1 VVFMMMY
8 YGVAGIF
15 ANIAM
20 LVNVLVVV
28 AVMAMFG
35 ATLTLP
41 GMAGLVLTVGM
52 AVDANVIINERIR
65 ELLRDGVNIRVSIE
79 QGYKNAMSAIID
91 SNITSLVTSVAL
103 YAYGTGAVKGFAV
116 TLGIGIVVSMITA
129 ILGTHGMFDY
139 FMQRIEKSNNARF
152 WFGYRR

>member
-1 VVFMMMY
+1 IKMSMIALIGASVFIVVFMMIY

-28 AVMAMFG
+28 AVLAMFG

-41 GMAGLVLTVGM
+41 GMSGLVLTVGM
-52 AVDANVIINERIR
+52 AVDANVISTERIR

-79 QGYKNAMSAIID
+79 
-91 SNITSLVTSVAL
+91 
-103 YAYGTGAVKGFAV
+103 
-116 TLGIGIVVSMITA
+116 
-129 ILGTHGMFDY
+129 
-139 FMQRIEKSNNARF
+139 
-152 WFGYRR
+152 

>member
-1 VVFMMMY
+1 MGADSIKMSMIALIGASIFIVVFMVLY
-8 YGVAGIF
+8 YGMAGIF

-65 ELLRDGVNIRVSIE
+65 ELLREGANIKASIE
-79 QGYKNAMSAIID
+79 QGYKKCYERDN
-91 SNITSLVTSVAL
+91 
-103 YAYGTGAVKGFAV
+103 
-116 TLGIGIVVSMITA
+116 
-129 ILGTHGMFDY
+129 
-139 FMQRIEKSNNARF
+139 RF
-152 WFGYRR
+152 